1 MAIDVREYS
10 ITSALI
16 SNLMLRLLR
25 ENENSDNAFDDC
37 FLIGKILSNLGKLDN
52 FSCMPEI
59 AQEVQKH
66 FNLDHTGKFSAQYAI
81 SKGAIKSHFNMRKQ
95 IYRYRQF
102 KKPYLDPAKCEEQL

>member
-1 MAIDVREYS
+1 
-10 ITSALI
+10 
-16 SNLMLRLLR
+16 MLRLLR

-59 AQEVQKH
+59 AKEVSKH

-95 IYRYRQF
+95 IYRFNKF
-102 KKPYLDPAKCEEQL
+102 KKPYLDPTKCEEQL